1 MSTVNIEVL
10 IEKWFNKKISL
21 ERIEKYCQQLS
32 IEQRRLSEDVSSEN
46 IRVSCVQRQIHLVN
60 NIERYIDMLCGFI
73 DQAVKEDSY
82 LIIFPENNFFDLF
95 GLIPG
100 FSFLNQILNKKAIKV
115 KDEEKESH
123 LKESDH
129 FLTTVFKGVAKP
141 IEAGI
146 KRIVSLLAKEYGI
159 YIYTGSYILKEKD
172 EIYNAGSL
180 FDPEGNLVGTQKKMH
195 LTDFEVK
202 LRIKRVSK
210 MEAYSLPFGK
220 VVCPICMDAT
230 YFETFRIAREIGADM
245 VILPIA
251 NLEEYSTWKA
261 LRGIW
266 PRVQESYLY
275 GLKSS
280 LNGWIA
286 GMHFTGKAGIFAP
299 LSMTEKKD
307 GVLSLSPS
315 YEGSHLITANL
326 NLKRLYKARE
336 KAEYHEDRNIEFE
349 EKYIERTYV
358 SINNRISK
366 KGERDGRI

>member
-1 MSTVNIEVL
+1 MNIEVL

-21 ERIEKYCQQLS
+21 ERIEKYCQQLR
-32 IEQRRLSEDVSSEN
+32 IERKKLSGDIDSEN
-46 IRVSCVQRQIHLVN
+46 IRLSCVQRQIHPIN
-60 NIERYIDMLCGFI
+60 SIERYIDMLCGFVE
-73 DQAVKEDSY
+73 QAAREDSR
-82 LIIFPENNFFDLF
+82 LIVFPEYNFFDLF

-100 FSFLNQILNKKAIKV
+100 FNFLNQILNKKATKA
-115 KDEEKESH
+115 KDREKKIGEDR
-123 LKESDH
+123 KEESDLKGNNH

-146 KRIVSLLAKEYGI
+146 KRIFSLLAKEYGI

-172 EIYNAGSL
+172 KIYNAGSL
-180 FDPEGNLVGTQKKMH
+180 FNLDGDLIGTQKKMH

-202 LRIKRVSK
+202 IGIKRASK
-210 MEAYSLPFGK
+210 MEVYSLPFGK

-251 NLEEYSTWKA
+251 NLEEYTTWKA

-299 LSMTEKKD
+299 LLMTKGKN

-315 YEGSHLITANL
+315 YEGNQLITADL
-326 NLKRLYKARE
+326 NIKKLYESRE
-336 KAEYHEDRNIEFE
+336 KAEYHGDRNPEFE
-349 EKYIERTYV
+349 EKYIERTYG
-358 SINNRISK
+358 IN
-366 KGERDGRI
+366 

>member
-1 MSTVNIEVL
+1 VNMEFL

-21 ERIEKYCQQLS
+21 DRIEKYCKQLK
-32 IEQRRLSEDVSSEN
+32 IKKRRLSEDINLEN
-46 IRVSCVQRQIHLVN
+46 IRVSCVQRQIYPVKS
-60 NIERYIDMLCGFI
+60 IEKYIDMLCGFVG
-73 DQAVKEDSY
+73 QAVKDNSHM
-82 LIIFPENNFFDLF
+82 IIFPEYNFFDLF

-100 FSFLNQILNKKAIKV
+100 FSFLNQILNKKAIKN
-115 KDEEKESH
+115 KDEEKDREEESH
-123 LKESDH
+123 LKGNNY
-129 FLTTVFKGVAKP
+129 FLTTIFKGFAKP
-141 IEAGI
+141 VEAGI
-146 KRIVSLLAKEYGI
+146 RRIVSLLAKEYGI
-159 YIYTGSYILKEKD
+159 YIYTGSYILKEK
-172 EIYNAGSL
+172 EAIFNAGSL
-180 FDPEGNLVGTQKKMH
+180 FDPDGNLIGTQKKMH

-202 LRIKRVSK
+202 LGMRRGNK

-299 LSMTEKKD
+299 LSMTEEKD
-307 GVLSLSPS
+307 GILSLSPS
-315 YEGSHLITANL
+315 YEGNHLVTAHINM
-326 NLKRLYKARE
+326 KKLYEARE
-336 KAEYHEDRNIEFE
+336 KAEYHEDKNAEFE
-349 EKYIERTYV
+349 KKFIEKTYN
-358 SINNRISK
+358 IN
-366 KGERDGRI
+366 

>member
-1 MSTVNIEVL
+1 MEFL

-21 ERIEKYCQQLS
+21 DRIEKYGKQLK
-32 IEQRRLSEDVSSEN
+32 IKKRRYSEDIDPDD
-46 IRVSCVQRQIHLVN
+46 IRVSCVQRQIYPVN
-60 NIERYIDMLCGFI
+60 SIEKYIDMLCGFV
-73 DQAVKEDSY
+73 DQAVKDNSH
-82 LIIFPENNFFDLF
+82 LIIFPEYNFFDLF

-100 FSFLNQILNKKAIKV
+100 FSFINQILNKKAIEN
-115 KDEEKESH
+115 KDQEKDREEESNS
-123 LKESDH
+123 KGNNN
-129 FLTTVFKGVAKP
+129 FLAAIFKAAAKP
-141 IEAGI
+141 VEAGI
-146 KRIVSLLAKEYGI
+146 KRIVSRLAKEYGI
-159 YIYTGSYILKEKD
+159 YIYSGSYILKEKGA
-172 EIYNAGSL
+172 IYNAGSL
-180 FDPEGNLVGTQKKMH
+180 FNPEGNLIGTQTKMH

-202 LRIKRVSK
+202 LGMSRGNK
-210 MEAYSLPFGK
+210 MEVYSLPFAK

-230 YFETFRIAREIGADM
+230 YFETFRIAREMGADM

-299 LSMTEKKD
+299 LAMTEKKD

-315 YEGSHLITANL
+315 YEGNHLVTANL
-326 NLKRLYKARE
+326 NLKKLYEARE
-336 KAEYHEDRNIEFE
+336 KAEYREDKNTEFE
-349 EKYIERTYV
+349 KNFIEKAYNV
-358 SINNRISK
+358 N
-366 KGERDGRI
+366 

>member
-1 MSTVNIEVL
+1 MSAVNIEVL

-21 ERIEKYCQQLS
+21 ERIEKYCQQLR
-32 IEQRRLSEDVSSEN
+32 IEKRRLSEDVNPEN
-46 IRVSCVQRQIHLVN
+46 IRVSCVQRQIHPVN
-60 NIERYIDMLCGFI
+60 SIERYIDMLCGFV
-73 DQAVKEDSY
+73 DQAAKEDSY
-82 LIIFPENNFFDLF
+82 LIIFPEYNFFDLF

-100 FSFLNQILNKKAIKV
+100 LNFLNQILNKKATKA
-115 KDEEKESH
+115 KDREKDRKEEPD
-123 LKESDH
+123 LKGNNN

-141 IEAGI
+141 VEAGI

-172 EIYNAGSL
+172 TIYNAGSL
-180 FDPEGNLVGTQKKMH
+180 FDPEGNLIGTQKKMH
-195 LTDFEVK
+195 LTDFE
-202 LRIKRVSK
+202 IKIGIRRGIK
-210 MEAYSLPFGK
+210 MEVYSLPFGK

-245 VILPIA
+245 IILPIA
-251 NLEEYSTWKA
+251 NLEEYTVWKA

-299 LSMTEKKD
+299 LLMTEKKD
-307 GVLSLSPS
+307 GILSLSPS
-315 YEGSHLITANL
+315 YEGNHLITADINI
-326 NLKRLYKARE
+326 KRLYKARE
-336 KAEYHEDRNIEFE
+336 KAEYHEDKNTEFE
-349 EKYIERTYV
+349 KKYIERTYG
-358 SINNRISK
+358 IN
-366 KGERDGRI
+366 

>member
-1 MSTVNIEVL
+1 VNIEAL

-32 IEQRRLSEDVSSEN
+32 IKRKRISEDVNPEN
-46 IRVSCVQRQIHLVN
+46 IRISCVQRQIHPVN
-60 NIERYIDMLCGFI
+60 SIERYIDMLCGFI
-73 DQAVKEDSY
+73 DQAVKKDSY
-82 LIIFPENNFFDLF
+82 LIVFPEYNFLDLF
-95 GLIPG
+95 SLVPG
-100 FSFLNQILNKKAIKV
+100 FSCLNQILNKRAV
-115 KDEEKESH
+115 KTKDRKENREE
-123 LKESDH
+123 ESDLKGNNH

-159 YIYTGSYILKEKD
+159 YIYTGSYILKEKE
-172 EIYNAGSL
+172 EIYSAGSL
-180 FDPEGNLVGTQKKMH
+180 FGPDGNLIGTQKKIH

-202 LRIKRVSK
+202 IGIKRASK
-210 MEAYSLPFGK
+210 IEVYSLAFGK

-251 NLEEYSTWKA
+251 NLEEYTVWKA

-275 GLKSS
+275 GIKSS

-299 LSMTEKKD
+299 LLMTEKKD
-307 GVLSLSPS
+307 GILSLSPS
-315 YEGSHLITANL
+315 YEGNHLITADINI
-326 NLKRLYKARE
+326 KRLHEARE
-336 KAEYHEDRNIEFE
+336 KAEYHEDKNTEFE
-349 EKYIERTYV
+349 KKYIERTYG
-358 SINNRISK
+358 IN
-366 KGERDGRI
+366 

>member
-1 MSTVNIEVL
+1 MSAVNIEVL
-10 IEKWFNKKISL
+10 IERWFKRKISL

-32 IEQRRLSEDVSSEN
+32 IKRRKLSEDIDPKN
-46 IRVSCVQRQIHLVN
+46 IRVSCVQRQIHPVN
-60 NIERYIDMLCGFI
+60 SIERYIDMLCVFI
-73 DQAVKEDSY
+73 DQAIKDNSN

-100 FSFLNQILNKKAIKV
+100 FRFLNQILNKRAVKA
-115 KDEEKESH
+115 KDREKDREE
-123 LKESDH
+123 ESDLKGNNH
-129 FLTTVFKGVAKP
+129 FLTTVFKGIAKP
-141 IEAGI
+141 VEAGI

-159 YIYTGSYILKEKD
+159 YIYSGSYILKEKD

-180 FDPEGNLVGTQKKMH
+180 FGPEGNLIGTQKKMH

-202 LRIKRVSK
+202 IGIKRGNK
-210 MEAYSLPFGK
+210 MEVYSLPFGK
-220 VVCPICMDAT
+220 AVCPICMDAT

-251 NLEEYSTWKA
+251 NLEEYTIWRA

-280 LNGWIA
+280 INGWIA

-299 LSMTEKKD
+299 LLMTEKKD
-307 GVLSLSPS
+307 GILSLSPT
-315 YEGSHLITANL
+315 YEGNHLITANI
-326 NLKRLYKARE
+326 NIKRLHEARE
-336 KAEYHEDRNIEFE
+336 KAEYQEDKNTEFE
-349 EKYIERTYV
+349 KKYIERTYSV
-358 SINNRISK
+358 N
-366 KGERDGRI
+366 

>member
-1 MSTVNIEVL
+1 MSAVNIEVL

-21 ERIEKYCQQLS
+21 ERIEKYYQQLS
-32 IEQRRLSEDVSSEN
+32 IKKRKVSEDINLEN
-46 IRVSCVQRQIHLVN
+46 IRVSCVQRQIHPVKS
-60 NIERYIDMLCGFI
+60 IEEYMDMFCGFI
-73 DQAVKEDSY
+73 GQAAKNNSH
-82 LIIFPENNFFDLF
+82 LIIFPEYNFFDLF

-100 FSFLNQILNKKAIKV
+100 FHCLNQILNKKAIKV

-123 LKESDH
+123 LKESNH

-159 YIYTGSYILKEKD
+159 YIYTGSYILKEKE

-180 FDPEGNLVGTQKKMH
+180 LGPEGNLIGTQKKMH

-202 LRIKRVSK
+202 LGMKRGNK
-210 MEAYSLPFGK
+210 MEVYSLPFGK

-230 YFETFRIAREIGADM
+230 YFETFRIAREMGADM

-251 NLEEYSTWKA
+251 NLEEYTAWKA

-299 LSMTEKKD
+299 LSMTEGKD

-315 YEGSHLITANL
+315 YEGNHLITANI
-326 NLKRLYKARE
+326 NIKRLYEARE
-336 KAEYHEDRNIEFE
+336 NAEYHEDKNAEFE
-349 EKYIERTYV
+349 KKYIERTYG
-358 SINNRISK
+358 IN
-366 KGERDGRI
+366 

>member
-1 MSTVNIEVL
+1 MSAVNIEAL

-21 ERIEKYCQQLS
+21 ERIEKYCKQLR
-32 IEQRRLSEDVSSEN
+32 IKKRKVSEDINLEN
-46 IRVSCVQRQIHLVN
+46 IRVSCVQRQIHPVKS
-60 NIERYIDMLCGFI
+60 IEEYMDMLCGFI
-73 DQAVKEDSY
+73 GQAAKNNSH
-82 LIIFPENNFFDLF
+82 LIIFPEYIFFDLF

-100 FSFLNQILNKKAIKV
+100 FHCLNQILNKKAIKV
-115 KDEEKESH
+115 KDEEKDREEESH
-123 LKESDH
+123 LKRNNH

-159 YIYTGSYILKEKD
+159 YIYSGSYILKEKD

-180 FDPEGNLVGTQKKMH
+180 FGPEGNLIGTQKKMH

-202 LRIKRVSK
+202 LGIKRASK
-210 MEAYSLPFGK
+210 MEVYSLPFGK

-251 NLEEYSTWKA
+251 NLEEYSVWKA

-299 LSMTEKKD
+299 LLMTEKKD
-307 GVLSLSPS
+307 GVLFLSPS
-315 YEGSHLITANL
+315 YEGNHLITANI
-326 NLKRLYKARE
+326 NIKRLYQARE
-336 KAEYHEDRNIEFE
+336 KAEYQEDKNTEFE
-349 EKYIERTYV
+349 EKYIGKTYSV
-358 SINNRISK
+358 N
-366 KGERDGRI
+366 

>member
-1 MSTVNIEVL
+1 MSAVNIEVL

-21 ERIEKYCQQLS
+21 ERIEKYYQQLS
-32 IEQRRLSEDVSSEN
+32 IKKRKVSEDINLEN
-46 IRVSCVQRQIHLVN
+46 IRVSCVQRQIRLVKS
-60 NIERYIDMLCGFI
+60 IEEYMDMLCGFI
-73 DQAVKEDSY
+73 GQAAKNNSH
-82 LIIFPENNFFDLF
+82 LIIFPEYNFFDLF

-100 FSFLNQILNKKAIKV
+100 FHCLNQILNKKAIKV
-115 KDEEKESH
+115 KDEEKDREKESH
-123 LKESDH
+123 LKRNSY
-129 FLTTVFKGVAKP
+129 FLTTIFKGVAKP

-146 KRIVSLLAKEYGI
+146 KRIVSLLAKEYRI

-180 FDPEGNLVGTQKKMH
+180 FGPEGNLIGTQKKMH

-202 LRIKRVSK
+202 IGIKRGNK
-210 MEAYSLPFGK
+210 MEVYSLPFGK

-299 LSMTEKKD
+299 LSMTEGKD
-307 GVLSLSPS
+307 GILSLSPS
-315 YEGSHLITANL
+315 YEGNHLITANI
-326 NLKRLYKARE
+326 NIKRLYEARE
-336 KAEYHEDRNIEFE
+336 KAEYQEDKNTEFE
-349 EKYIERTYV
+349 EKYIERTYG
-358 SINNRISK
+358 IN
-366 KGERDGRI
+366 

>member
-1 MSTVNIEVL
+1 MEFL
-10 IEKWFNKKISL
+10 IEKWFERKIYL
-21 ERIEKYCQQLS
+21 EKIEKYCKQLR
-32 IEQRRLSEDVSSEN
+32 IKKRRLSEDINLEN
-46 IRVSCVQRQIHLVN
+46 IRVSCVQRQIHQVN
-60 NIERYIDMLCGFI
+60 SIERYIDILCGFV
-73 DQAVKEDSY
+73 DQAVKDNSH
-82 LIIFPENNFFDLF
+82 LIIFPEYNFFDLF

-100 FSFLNQILNKKAIKV
+100 FSFLNQILNKKSTKN
-115 KDEEKESH
+115 KDQEKDREEESH
-123 LKESDH
+123 SKRNNH

-159 YIYTGSYILKEKD
+159 YIYSGSFVLKEKE
-172 EIYNAGSL
+172 EIYSAGSL
-180 FDPEGNLVGTQKKMH
+180 FDPDGNLIGTQKKMH

-202 LRIKRVSK
+202 LGIKRGNK

-230 YFETFRIAREIGADM
+230 YFETFRIAREIGADI

-280 LNGWIA
+280 LNGWVV

-307 GVLSLSPS
+307 GVISLSPH
-315 YEGSHLITANL
+315 YEGNHLITANI
-326 NLKRLYKARE
+326 NLKKLYEARE
-336 KAEYHEDRNIEFE
+336 KAEHHEDRNIEFE
-349 EKYIERTYV
+349 EKYIERTYN
-358 SINNRISK
+358 IN
-366 KGERDGRI
+366 

>member
-1 MSTVNIEVL
+1 MSAVNIEVL

-21 ERIEKYCQQLS
+21 ERIEKYCKQLR
-32 IEQRRLSEDVSSEN
+32 IKKRKVSEDINLEN
-46 IRVSCVQRQIHLVN
+46 IRVSCVQRQIHPVN
-60 NIERYIDMLCGFI
+60 SIERYIDILCGFI
-73 DQAVKEDSY
+73 EQALKEDSH
-82 LIIFPENNFFDLF
+82 LIIFPEYNFFDLF

-100 FSFLNQILNKKAIKV
+100 FSFLNQILNKKEMKN
-115 KDEEKESH
+115 KDEEKESD
-123 LKESDH
+123 LKGNNN
-129 FLTTVFKGVAKP
+129 FLTTIFKGVAKP

-146 KRIVSLLAKEYGI
+146 KRIFSLLAKEYEI
-159 YIYTGSYILKEKD
+159 YIYSGSYILKEKGA
-172 EIYNAGSL
+172 IYNAGTL
-180 FDPEGNLVGTQKKMH
+180 FDPEGNLIGTQKKMH

-202 LRIKRVSK
+202 IGIKRASK
-210 MEAYSLPFGK
+210 MEVYSLPFGN

-299 LSMTEKKD
+299 LLMTEGRD
-307 GVLSLSPS
+307 GILSLSPT
-315 YEGSHLITANL
+315 YEGNHLITANI
-326 NLKRLYKARE
+326 NIKRLHEARE
-336 KAEYHEDRNIEFE
+336 KAEYQEDKNTEFE
-349 EKYIERTYV
+349 EKYIEKTYSV
-358 SINNRISK
+358 N
-366 KGERDGRI
+366 

>member
-1 MSTVNIEVL
+1 MKMEFL

-21 ERIEKYCQQLS
+21 ERIEKYCQQLR
-32 IEQRRLSEDVSSEN
+32 IERKGLSEDITSEN
-46 IRVSCVQRQIHLVN
+46 IRVSCVQRQIHPVN
-60 NIERYIDMLCGFI
+60 SIERYIDMLCGFV
-73 DQAVKEDSY
+73 DQAAKNNSR
-82 LIIFPENNFFDLF
+82 LIIFPEYNFFDLF

-100 FSFLNQILNKKAIKV
+100 FSFLNQILNKKAIKAQNRE
-115 KDEEKESH
+115 KDREEESH
-123 LKESDH
+123 LKENSH

-146 KRIVSLLAKEYGI
+146 KRIISLLAKEYGI
-159 YIYTGSYILKEKD
+159 YIYTGSYILKEKE

-180 FDPEGNLVGTQKKMH
+180 FGPDGNLIGTQKKMH
-195 LTDFEVK
+195 LTNFE
-202 LRIKRVSK
+202 IKIGIERGNK

-230 YFETFRIAREIGADM
+230 YFETFRIAREMVADM

-251 NLEEYSTWKA
+251 NLEEYSIWKA

-307 GVLSLSPS
+307 GILSLSPS
-315 YEGSHLITANL
+315 YGGNHLVTANI
-326 NLKRLYKARE
+326 NLKKLYEARE
-336 KAEYHEDRNIEFE
+336 KAEYQEDKNAEFE
-349 EKYIERTYV
+349 EKYIERTY
-358 SINNRISK
+358 SLN
-366 KGERDGRI
+366 

>member
-1 MSTVNIEVL
+1 MSVVNMEIL
-10 IEKWFNKKISL
+10 IEKWFERKISL
-21 ERIEKYCQQLS
+21 ERIEKYCQQLR
-32 IEQRRLSEDVSSEN
+32 IEKRRLSEGVNPEN
-46 IRVSCVQRQIHLVN
+46 IRVSCVQRQIHPVN
-60 NIERYIDMLCGFI
+60 SIEGYIDMLCGFV
-73 DQAVKEDSY
+73 DQAIKGNSH
-82 LIIFPENNFFDLF
+82 LIIFPEYNFFDLF

-100 FSFLNQILNKKAIKV
+100 FSFLNQILNKRAVKAK
-115 KDEEKESH
+115 KREKGREKESD
-123 LKESDH
+123 LKGNNN

-146 KRIVSLLAKEYGI
+146 RRIVSLLAKEYGI
-159 YIYTGSYILKEKD
+159 HIYTGSYILKEK
-172 EIYNAGSL
+172 ETIYSAGSL
-180 FDPEGNLVGTQKKMH
+180 FGPDGDLIGTQKKMH
-195 LTDFEVK
+195 LTDSEVK
-202 LRIKRVSK
+202 LGIKRAIKIEV
-210 MEAYSLPFGK
+210 YSLPFGK
-220 VVCPICMDAT
+220 AVCPICMDAT

-299 LSMTEKKD
+299 LLMTKKKD

-315 YEGSHLITANL
+315 YKGNHLITANI
-326 NLKRLYKARE
+326 NIKRLYEARE
-336 KAEYHEDRNIEFE
+336 KAEYQEDKNTEFE
-349 EKYIERTYV
+349 KKYIERTYG
-358 SINNRISK
+358 IN
-366 KGERDGRI
+366 

>member
-1 MSTVNIEVL
+1 MNMEFL
-10 IEKWFNKKISL
+10 IEKWLERKISL
-21 ERIEKYCQQLS
+21 DRIEKYYKQLK
-32 IEQRRLSEDVSSEN
+32 IKRRGLSKDINPEDF
-46 IRVSCVQRQIHLVN
+46 RVSCVQRQIYPLN
-60 NIERYIDMLCGFI
+60 NIERYIDMLCGFVG
-73 DQAVKEDSY
+73 QAVKDNSH

-100 FSFLNQILNKKAIKV
+100 FNFLNQILNKKAINAQNRE
-115 KDEEKESH
+115 KDREEEAH
-123 LKESDH
+123 LKGNNH
-129 FLTTVFKGVAKP
+129 FLTTIFKGVAKP
-141 IEAGI
+141 VEAGI

-159 YIYTGSYILKEKD
+159 YIYSGSYILKEKE
-172 EIYNAGSL
+172 EIYGAGSL
-180 FDPEGNLVGTQKKMH
+180 FGPDGNLIGTQKKIH

-202 LRIKRVSK
+202 LGIKRASK
-210 MEAYSLPFGK
+210 MVAYSLPFGK
-220 VVCPICMDAT
+220 TVCPICMDAT
-230 YFETFRIAREIGADM
+230 YFETFHIAREIGADM

-251 NLEEYSTWKA
+251 NFEEYSTWKA

-315 YEGSHLITANL
+315 YEGSYLITANL
-326 NLKRLYKARE
+326 NLKRLYEARK
-336 KAEYHEDRNIEFE
+336 KAEYHGDRNPEFE
-349 EKYIERTYV
+349 EKYIERTYN
-358 SINNRISK
+358 IN
-366 KGERDGRI
+366 

>member
-1 MSTVNIEVL
+1 MSAVNMEFL
-10 IEKWFNKKISL
+10 IEKWFERKIYL
-21 ERIEKYCQQLS
+21 ERIEKYCKQLR
-32 IEQRRLSEDVSSEN
+32 IKKRRLSEDINLEN
-46 IRVSCVQRQIHLVN
+46 IRVSCVQRQIHPLN
-60 NIERYIDMLCGFI
+60 SIERYIDILCGFV
-73 DQAVKEDSY
+73 DQAVKDNSH
-82 LIIFPENNFFDLF
+82 LIIFPEYNFFDLF

-100 FSFLNQILNKKAIKV
+100 FSFLNQILNKKSTKN
-115 KDEEKESH
+115 KDEEKDREEESH
-123 LKESDH
+123 SKRNNH

-159 YIYTGSYILKEKD
+159 YIYSGSYILKEKE
-172 EIYNAGSL
+172 EIYSAGSL
-180 FDPEGNLVGTQKKMH
+180 FDSDGNLIGTQKKMH

-202 LRIKRVSK
+202 LGIKRGNK

-230 YFETFRIAREIGADM
+230 YFETFRIAREIGADI

-349 EKYIERTYV
+349 EKYIERTYN
-358 SINNRISK
+358 IN
-366 KGERDGRI
+366 

>member
-1 MSTVNIEVL
+1 MKMEFL

-21 ERIEKYCQQLS
+21 DRIEKYCRQLS
-32 IEQRRLSEDVSSEN
+32 IEKRRLSEDIDPDD
-46 IRVSCVQRQIHLVN
+46 IRVSCVQRQIHPVN
-60 NIERYIDMLCGFI
+60 SIERYIDMLCGFI
-73 DQAVKEDSY
+73 DQAVKDNSH
-82 LIIFPENNFFDLF
+82 LIIFPEYNFFDLF

-100 FSFLNQILNKKAIKV
+100 FSFLNQILNKKVIKN
-115 KDEEKESH
+115 KDEEKDRKEESNS
-123 LKESDH
+123 KGNNN
-129 FLTTVFKGVAKP
+129 FLATIFKATAKP
-141 IEAGI
+141 VEAGI
-146 KRIVSLLAKEYGI
+146 RRIVSLLAKEYGI
-159 YIYTGSYILKEKD
+159 YIYTGSYFLKEKE

-180 FDPEGNLVGTQKKMH
+180 FGPDGNLIGTQKKMH

-202 LRIKRVSK
+202 LGIKRASK
-210 MEAYSLPFGK
+210 MAVYSLPFGK

-286 GMHFTGKAGIFAP
+286 GMYFTGKAGIFAP

-315 YEGSHLITANL
+315 YGGNHLVTANINL
-326 NLKRLYKARE
+326 NKLYEARE
-336 KAEYHEDRNIEFE
+336 KAEYQEDKNAEFE
-349 EKYIERTYV
+349 EKYIERTY
-358 SINNRISK
+358 SLN
-366 KGERDGRI
+366 

>member
-1 MSTVNIEVL
+1 MEFL
-10 IEKWFNKKISL
+10 IEKWFERKIYL
-21 ERIEKYCQQLS
+21 ERIEKYCKQLR
-32 IEQRRLSEDVSSEN
+32 IKKRRLSEDINLEN
-46 IRVSCVQRQIHLVN
+46 IRVSCVQRQIHPVN
-60 NIERYIDMLCGFI
+60 SIERYIDILCGFVG
-73 DQAVKEDSY
+73 QAVKDNSH
-82 LIIFPENNFFDLF
+82 LIIFPEYNFFDLF

-100 FSFLNQILNKKAIKV
+100 FSFLNQILNKKATKN
-115 KDEEKESH
+115 KDQEKDREEESH
-123 LKESDH
+123 SKRNNH

-159 YIYTGSYILKEKD
+159 YIYSGSFVLKEKE
-172 EIYNAGSL
+172 EIYSAGSL
-180 FDPEGNLVGTQKKMH
+180 FDPDGNLIGTQKKMH

-202 LRIKRVSK
+202 LGIKRGNK

-230 YFETFRIAREIGADM
+230 YFETFRIAREIGADI

-280 LNGWIA
+280 LNGWVA

-307 GVLSLSPS
+307 GVISLSPH
-315 YEGSHLITANL
+315 YEGNHLITANI
-326 NLKRLYKARE
+326 NLKKLYEARE

-349 EKYIERTYV
+349 EKYIERTY
-358 SINNRISK
+358 NLN
-366 KGERDGRI
+366 

>member
-1 MSTVNIEVL
+1 MEIL
-10 IEKWFNKKISL
+10 IEKWFERKISL
-21 ERIEKYCQQLS
+21 ERIERYYKQLR
-32 IEQRRLSEDVSSEN
+32 IEKRRFLEDIDLEN
-46 IRVSCVQRQIHLVN
+46 IRVSCVQRQIYPVN
-60 NIERYIDMLCGFI
+60 SIEKYIDILCDFV
-73 DQAVKEDSY
+73 DQAVKDNSHM
-82 LIIFPENNFFDLF
+82 IIFPEDNFFDLF

-100 FSFLNQILNKKAIKV
+100 FSFLNQTLNKKAIKNKDEV
-115 KDEEKESH
+115 KDREE
-123 LKESDH
+123 ESDLKGNNY
-129 FLTTVFKGVAKP
+129 FLTTILKEFAKLV
-141 IEAGI
+141 EAGMR
-146 KRIVSLLAKEYGI
+146 RIVSLLAKEYGI
-159 YIYTGSYILKEKD
+159 YIYTGSYILKEKGA
-172 EIYNAGSL
+172 IYNAGSL
-180 FDPEGNLVGTQKKMH
+180 FGPDGNLIGTQKKMH

-202 LRIKRVSK
+202 LGIKRGNK

-220 VVCPICMDAT
+220 VVCPICMDAN

-280 LNGWIA
+280 LNGWII

-315 YEGSHLITANL
+315 YEGNHLITANL
-326 NLKRLYKARE
+326 NLKKLYEARE
-336 KAEYHEDRNIEFE
+336 KAEYHEDKNTEFE
-349 EKYIERTYV
+349 KNFMEKTYH
-358 SINNRISK
+358 IN
-366 KGERDGRI
+366 G

>member
-1 MSTVNIEVL
+1 MEFL
-10 IEKWFNKKISL
+10 IEKWFERKIYL
-21 ERIEKYCQQLS
+21 ERIEKYCKQLR
-32 IEQRRLSEDVSSEN
+32 IKKRRLSEDINLEN
-46 IRVSCVQRQIHLVN
+46 IRVSCVQRQIHQVN
-60 NIERYIDMLCGFI
+60 SIERYIDILCGFV
-73 DQAVKEDSY
+73 DQAVKDNSH
-82 LIIFPENNFFDLF
+82 LIIFPEYNFFDLF

-100 FSFLNQILNKKAIKV
+100 FSFLNQILNKKSTKN
-115 KDEEKESH
+115 KDEEKDREEESH
-123 LKESDH
+123 SKRNNH

-159 YIYTGSYILKEKD
+159 YIYSGSYILKEKE
-172 EIYNAGSL
+172 EIYSAGSL
-180 FDPEGNLVGTQKKMH
+180 FDPDGNLIGTQKKMH

-202 LRIKRVSK
+202 LGIKRGNK

-230 YFETFRIAREIGADM
+230 YFETFRIAREIGADI

-280 LNGWIA
+280 LNGWVV

-307 GVLSLSPS
+307 GVISLSPH
-315 YEGSHLITANL
+315 YEGNHLITANI
-326 NLKRLYKARE
+326 NLKKLYEARE
-336 KAEYHEDRNIEFE
+336 KAEYHGDRNSEFE
-349 EKYIERTYV
+349 EKYIERTYN
-358 SINNRISK
+358 IN
-366 KGERDGRI
+366 

>member
-1 MSTVNIEVL
+1 MSSVNIEIL

-21 ERIEKYCQQLS
+21 ERIEKYYQQLR
-32 IEQRRLSEDVSSEN
+32 IKKRKVSEDINPEN
-46 IRVSCVQRQIHLVN
+46 IRVSCVQRQIHLVKS
-60 NIERYIDMLCGFI
+60 IEEYMDMLCGFV
-73 DQAVKEDSY
+73 DQAAKENSH
-82 LIIFPENNFFDLF
+82 LIIFPEYNFFDLF

-100 FSFLNQILNKKAIKV
+100 FNFLNQILNKKAIKN
-115 KDEEKESH
+115 KGKENS
-123 LKESDH
+123 H

-146 KRIVSLLAKEYGI
+146 RRIISMLAREYGI
-159 YIYTGSYILKEKD
+159 YIYSGSYILKEKE
-172 EIYNAGSL
+172 EIYSAGSL
-180 FDPEGNLVGTQKKMH
+180 FGPEGNLIGTQKKMH

-202 LRIKRVSK
+202 IGIKRASK
-210 MEAYSLPFGK
+210 MEVYSLPFGT

-251 NLEEYSTWKA
+251 NLEEYDLWKA

-299 LSMTEKKD
+299 LLMTKKSD
-307 GVLSLSPS
+307 GILSLSPS
-315 YEGSHLITANL
+315 YEGNHLITANI
-326 NLKRLYKARE
+326 NIKRLHEARE
-336 KAEYHEDRNIEFE
+336 KAEYHGDKNIEFE
-349 EKYIERTYV
+349 KEYIERTYG
-358 SINNRISK
+358 IN
-366 KGERDGRI
+366 